1 MDKLKLFESSLEMIG
16 ELKTEIICS
25 DVVDCGPR
33 LELVEECIYISFDHG
48 IGVNNLLANDLP
60 IQAMILFR
68 AQFESVVRAYW
79 LMFIASNDDVLKL
92 KFNWTNDEQEQKEKY
107 PMASQMLTQL
117 NNIDDEVKSIIVQL
131 MEFKAFNINAL
142 NSFVHTGKH
151 SFTRSAIGF
160 EHKFLLQIMRMANN
174 LVSTAA
180 QLMLKHTKPDKQKF
194 LKMIT
199 KKYRECFF
207 LIEDLNATTK

>member
-16 ELKTEIICS
+16 ELKTEIARS

-33 LELVEECIYISFDHG
+33 LELVQQCIYISFDHG

-60 IQAMILFR
+60 IQAMVLFR

-107 PMASQMLTQL
+107 PMASQMLIQL
-117 NNIDDEVKSIIVQL
+117 NNIEDEVKLIIAQL
-131 MEFKAFNINAL
+131 MEFKVFNISAL

-199 KKYRECFF
+199 LKYRECFI
-207 LIEDLNATTK
+207 LIDDLNISAK